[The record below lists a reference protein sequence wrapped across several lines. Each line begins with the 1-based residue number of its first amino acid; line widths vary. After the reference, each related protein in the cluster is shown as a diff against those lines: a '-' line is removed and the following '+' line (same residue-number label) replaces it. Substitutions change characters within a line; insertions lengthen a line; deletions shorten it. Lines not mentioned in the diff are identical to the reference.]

1 MFFLLILHP
10 MKPVSAHIIC
20 FAIFLLS
27 AFPVCAQERNADNL
41 GDKLE
46 QYESLCRTCLN
57 LKQRIA
63 SGENVSRSEA
73 KMHIDGFVAMHK
85 ELQNVEADM
94 TVVQRLRFSA
104 ISSWFSTGV
113 EPQDPHAE
121 LPQLS
126 CSPAGEALVT
136 TTTGSLAALAEL
148 PSILQAGS
156 PTHRPVGRRRNL
168 ILMSSFAVPDFSCGL
183 IAGYQH
189 GRWGGYAGF
198 RSNYVS
204 AKTSYSCLSDG
215 SLPDWGSMWSTG
227 RSRKSNLSIT
237 AGCLIGLGARF
248 SMYVGTGY
256 GWRTLAW
263 EDVDGEW
270 AEISD
275 WSHRG
280 AAFETGAIFIW
291 KRLAVSA
298 GISTVSFRTCSLN
311 VGVGVS
317 L

>member
-73 KMHIDGFVAMHK
+73 KMHIDDFVAMNK
-85 ELQNVEADM
+85 ELQSVEADM

-113 EPQDPHAE
+113 EPQETDTA

-126 CSPAGEALVT
+126 CTLAGKSLVA
-136 TTTGSLAALAEL
+136 TTGSHAAIAEV
-148 PSILQAGS
+148 PSMQAGL
-156 PTHRPVGRRRNL
+156 PAHRYVEPRRNL
-168 ILMSSFAVPDFSCGL
+168 ILMSSFALPDFSCGL
-183 IAGYQH
+183 IAGYQY

-280 AAFETGAIFIW
+280 VAFETGAIFIW

>member
-1 MFFLLILHP
+1 MFFLLFLHP

-63 SGENVSRSEA
+63 SGENVSRNEA
-73 KMHIDGFVAMHK
+73 KMHIDDFVAMNK
-85 ELQNVEADM
+85 ELQSVEADM

-113 EPQDPHAE
+113 EPQETDTA

-126 CSPAGEALVT
+126 CNLAGNSLVA
-136 TTTGSLAALAEL
+136 TTGSHAAIAEV
-148 PSILQAGS
+148 PSMQAGL
-156 PTHRPVGRRRNL
+156 PAHRYVEPRRNL
-168 ILMSSFAVPDFSCGL
+168 ILMSSFALPDFSCGL
-183 IAGYQH
+183 IAGYQY
-189 GRWGGYAGF
+189 GLWGGYAGF

-280 AAFETGAIFIW
+280 VAFETGAIFIW

>member
-1 MFFLLILHP
+1 

-63 SGENVSRSEA
+63 SGENVSRNEA
-73 KMHIDGFVAMHK
+73 KMHIDDFVAMNK
-85 ELQNVEADM
+85 ELQSVEADM

-113 EPQDPHAE
+113 EPQETDTA

-126 CSPAGEALVT
+126 CNLAGNSLVA
-136 TTTGSLAALAEL
+136 TTGSHAAIAEV
-148 PSILQAGS
+148 PSMQAGL
-156 PTHRPVGRRRNL
+156 PAHRYVEPRRNL
-168 ILMSSFAVPDFSCGL
+168 ILMSSFALPDFSCGL
-183 IAGYQH
+183 IAGYQY
-189 GRWGGYAGF
+189 GWWGGYAGF

-280 AAFETGAIFIW
+280 VAFETGAIFIW

>member
-1 MFFLLILHP
+1 

-63 SGENVSRSEA
+63 SGENVSRNEA
-73 KMHIDGFVAMHK
+73 KMHIDDFVAMNK
-85 ELQNVEADM
+85 ELQSVEADM

-113 EPQDPHAE
+113 EPQETDTA

-126 CSPAGEALVT
+126 CNLAGNSLVA
-136 TTTGSLAALAEL
+136 TTGSHAAIAEV
-148 PSILQAGS
+148 PSMQAGL
-156 PTHRPVGRRRNL
+156 PAHRYVEPRRN
-168 ILMSSFAVPDFSCGL
+168 L
-183 IAGYQH
+183 IAGYQY

-280 AAFETGAIFIW
+280 VAFETGAIFIW

>member
-1 MFFLLILHP
+1 

-63 SGENVSRSEA
+63 SGENVSRNEA
-73 KMHIDGFVAMHK
+73 KMHIDDFVAMNK
-85 ELQNVEADM
+85 ELQSVEADM

-113 EPQDPHAE
+113 EPQETDTA

-126 CSPAGEALVT
+126 CNLAGNSLVV
-136 TTTGSLAALAEL
+136 TTGSHAAIAEV
-148 PSILQAGS
+148 PSMQAGL
-156 PTHRPVGRRRNL
+156 PAHRYVEPRRNL
-168 ILMSSFAVPDFSCGL
+168 ILMSSFALPDFSCGL
-183 IAGYQH
+183 IAGYQY

-215 SLPDWGSMWSTG
+215 SLPYWGSMWSTG

-237 AGCLIGLGARF
+237 AGCLIGLGASF

-280 AAFETGAIFIW
+280 VAFETGAIFIW

>member
-1 MFFLLILHP
+1 MLILHP
-10 MKPVSAHIIC
+10 MKQVSAHIIC

-27 AFPVCAQERNADNL
+27 AIPVSAQERNTDNL
-41 GDKLE
+41 CDKLE

-73 KMHIDGFVAMHK
+73 KMHIDDFVAMNK
-85 ELQNVEADM
+85 ELQSLEADM

-104 ISSWFSTGV
+104 ISSWFSNGV
-113 EPQDPHAE
+113 EPQDPHTE

-126 CSPAGEALVT
+126 SNLAGEALVT
-136 TTTGSLAALAEL
+136 TTGSLATIAEL
-148 PSILQAGS
+148 PSILQVGL
-156 PTHRPVGRRRNL
+156 PTPRPVERRRNL

-183 IAGYQH
+183 IAGYQY

-237 AGCLIGLGARF
+237 AGCLIGLDDRF
-248 SMYVGTGY
+248 SMYVGAGY
-256 GWRTLAW
+256 GRRTLAW

-280 AAFETGAIFIW
+280 AAFETGALFIW

-311 VGVGVS
+311 IGVGVS

>member
-63 SGENVSRSEA
+63 SGENVSRNEA
-73 KMHIDGFVAMHK
+73 KMHIDDFVAMNK
-85 ELQNVEADM
+85 ELQSVEADM

-113 EPQDPHAE
+113 EPQETDTA

-126 CSPAGEALVT
+126 CNLAGNSLVA
-136 TTTGSLAALAEL
+136 TTGSHAAIAEV
-148 PSILQAGS
+148 PSMQAGL
-156 PTHRPVGRRRNL
+156 PAHRYVEPRRNL
-168 ILMSSFAVPDFSCGL
+168 ILMSSFALPDFSCGL
-183 IAGYQH
+183 IAGYQY

-215 SLPDWGSMWSTG
+215 SLPYWGSMWSTG

-280 AAFETGAIFIW
+280 VAFETGAIFIW

>member
-1 MFFLLILHP
+1 MFFLLILYP
-10 MKPVSAHIIC
+10 MKLVSAHIIC
-20 FAIFLLS
+20 FAIFILS
-27 AFPVCAQERNADNL
+27 AFPIRAQERNADNL

-63 SGENVSRSEA
+63 SGENVSRNEA
-73 KMHIDGFVAMHK
+73 KRHIDDFVAMNK
-85 ELQNVEADM
+85 ELQGVEADM

-104 ISSWFSTGV
+104 ISSWFLTGV
-113 EPQDPHAE
+113 EPQEPHAE

-126 CSPAGEALVT
+126 CSLSGESLV
-136 TTTGSLAALAEL
+136 TTTGSLAAIL
-148 PSILQAGS
+148 PA
-156 PTHRPVGRRRNL
+156 HRPVEPRRNL
-168 ILMSSFAVPDFSCGL
+168 ILMSSFAVPDFSCGF
-183 IAGYQH
+183 IAGYQY

-204 AKTSYSCLSDG
+204 GRTSYSCYSDG
-215 SLPDWGSMWSTG
+215 TLPEWGSIWSTG

-237 AGCLIGLGARF
+237 AGCIVGLDDRF
-248 SMYVGTGY
+248 SMYVGAGY
-256 GWRTLAW
+256 GRRTLAW

-280 AAFETGAIFIW
+280 VAFETGALFIY

-298 GISTVSFRTCSLN
+298 GVSTVSFGTCSLN

>member
-1 MFFLLILHP
+1 

-63 SGENVSRSEA
+63 SGENVSRNEA
-73 KMHIDGFVAMHK
+73 KMHIDDFVAMNK
-85 ELQNVEADM
+85 ELQSVEADM

-113 EPQDPHAE
+113 EPQETDTA

-126 CSPAGEALVT
+126 CNLAGNSLVA
-136 TTTGSLAALAEL
+136 TTGSHAAIAEV
-148 PSILQAGS
+148 PSMQAGL
-156 PTHRPVGRRRNL
+156 PAHRYVEPRRNL
-168 ILMSSFAVPDFSCGL
+168 ILMSSFALPDFSCGL
-183 IAGYQH
+183 IAGYQY
-189 GRWGGYAGF
+189 GLWGGYAGF

-280 AAFETGAIFIW
+280 VAFETGAIFIW

>member
-1 MFFLLILHP
+1 
-10 MKPVSAHIIC
+10 
-20 FAIFLLS
+20 
-27 AFPVCAQERNADNL
+27 
-41 GDKLE
+41 
-46 QYESLCRTCLN
+46 
-57 LKQRIA
+57 
-63 SGENVSRSEA
+63 
-73 KMHIDGFVAMHK
+73 MHIDDFVAMNK
-85 ELQNVEADM
+85 ELQSVEADM

-113 EPQDPHAE
+113 EPQETDTA

-126 CSPAGEALVT
+126 CNLAGKSLVA
-136 TTTGSLAALAEL
+136 TTGSHAAIAEV
-148 PSILQAGS
+148 PSMQAGL
-156 PTHRPVGRRRNL
+156 PAHRYVDPRRNL

-183 IAGYQH
+183 IAGYQY

-280 AAFETGAIFIW
+280 VAFETGAIFIW

>member
-10 MKPVSAHIIC
+10 MKLVSAHIIC

-46 QYESLCRTCLN
+46 QYESLCRTCMN

-73 KMHIDGFVAMHK
+73 KMHIDDFVAMNK
-85 ELQNVEADM
+85 ELQSVEADM
-94 TVVQRLRFSA
+94 TVVQRLHFSA

-113 EPQDPHAE
+113 EPQETDTA

-126 CSPAGEALVT
+126 CNLAGMSLVA
-136 TTTGSLAALAEL
+136 TTGSHAAIAEI
-148 PSILQAGS
+148 PSMQAGL
-156 PTHRPVGRRRNL
+156 PAHRYVEPRRNL
-168 ILMSSFAVPDFSCGL
+168 ILMSSFALSDFSCGL
-183 IAGYQH
+183 IAGYQY

-280 AAFETGAIFIW
+280 VAFETGAIFIW

-298 GISTVSFRTCSLN
+298 GISTVSFSTCSLN

>member
-1 MFFLLILHP
+1 

-63 SGENVSRSEA
+63 SGENVSRNEA
-73 KMHIDGFVAMHK
+73 KMHIDDFVAMNK
-85 ELQNVEADM
+85 ELQSVEADM

-113 EPQDPHAE
+113 EPQETDTA

-126 CSPAGEALVT
+126 CNLAGNSLVA
-136 TTTGSLAALAEL
+136 TTGSHAAIAEV
-148 PSILQAGS
+148 PSMQAGL
-156 PTHRPVGRRRNL
+156 PAHRYVEPRRNL
-168 ILMSSFAVPDFSCGL
+168 ILMSSFALPDFSCGL
-183 IAGYQH
+183 IAGYQY

-280 AAFETGAIFIW
+280 VAFETGAIFIW

-311 VGVGVS
+311 VGVGVC

>member
-63 SGENVSRSEA
+63 SGENVSRNEA
-73 KMHIDGFVAMHK
+73 KMHIDDFVAMNK
-85 ELQNVEADM
+85 ELQSVEADM

-113 EPQDPHAE
+113 EPQETDTA

-126 CSPAGEALVT
+126 CNLAGNSLVV
-136 TTTGSLAALAEL
+136 TTGSHAAIAEV
-148 PSILQAGS
+148 PSMQAGL
-156 PTHRPVGRRRNL
+156 PAHRYVEPRRNL
-168 ILMSSFAVPDFSCGL
+168 ILMSSFALPDFSCGL
-183 IAGYQH
+183 IAGYQY

-215 SLPDWGSMWSTG
+215 SLPYWGSMWSTG

-237 AGCLIGLGARF
+237 AGCLIGLGASF

-280 AAFETGAIFIW
+280 VAFETGAIFIW